1 MGPPEFGCLEEKIHV
16 MDPFI
21 LDIPDVIVT
30 PRLHLR
36 APDPVFAEALS
47 EGIFES
53 LERLRRW
60 MPWAAEE
67 PVSLDMRRRL
77 LRERY
82 ADYYLRRDLMLLMFR
97 REDGEFVGGT
107 GLHRIDWSVPKF
119 EIGYWVRTRDE
130 GRGYVSEAVSTL
142 TDFAFTSLRAQR
154 VEIRCDS
161 LNDRSAAIPRR
172 LGFVHEATLRSD
184 RRAAQAPEL
193 RDTLIFA
200 RTATR

>member
-1 MGPPEFGCLEEKIHV
+1 

-36 APDPVFAEALS
+36 APDPAFAEALS
-47 EGIFES
+47 EGIVES

-60 MPWAAEE
+60 MPWAADE
-67 PVSLDMRRRL
+67 PIALDTRRRF

-82 ADYYLRRDLMLLMFR
+82 ADFYLRRDLLLLMFR
-97 REDGEFVGGT
+97 RNDGEFVGGT

-119 EIGYWVRTRDE
+119 EIGYWIRTRDE
-130 GRGYVSEAVSTL
+130 GRGYVTEAVSAVS
-142 TDFAFTSLRAQR
+142 DFAFASLRAQR

-161 LNDRSAAIPRR
+161 RNERSAASPRR
-172 LGFVHEATLRSD
+172 LGFEHEATLHND
-184 RRAAQAPEL
+184 RRDAQTGEL
-193 RDTLIFA
+193 RDTLIFS
-200 RTATR
+200 RVATP